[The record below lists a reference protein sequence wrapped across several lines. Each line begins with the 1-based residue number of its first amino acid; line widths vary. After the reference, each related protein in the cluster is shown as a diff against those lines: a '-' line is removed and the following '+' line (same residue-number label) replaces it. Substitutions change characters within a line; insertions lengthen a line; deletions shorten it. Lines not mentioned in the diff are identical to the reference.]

1 MSEGNPP
8 DGHQSALDSNE
19 RLSPQIARLIRELI
33 MTGEAEG
40 HSWLRTEHLGARFGV
55 SATPVREALMS
66 LHGEGLVTFQPGRGF
81 RVVPMTRQDLLDLYD
96 AQAHF
101 AGELTARAAPLLTDQ
116 DLERLQ
122 TMQQDLIRALE
133 DGDGLGAESIEI
145 GLHRVINV
153 AADAPKLRWL
163 LKSTTRY
170 APFRSWSSVT
180 NWSTAAPEDHLLILR
195 SLERRSATTAGAAMK
210 AHIHNVADLLA
221 DHLMERGVLVEDH
234 DAPPDR
240 MRSHLSTVSR
250 SVGSTLPD
258 RQVRPAQ
265 GPGPTR

>member
-1 MSEGNPP
+1 MSEGTPSDSHRP
-8 DGHQSALDSNE
+8 SLDPGE

-33 MTGEAEG
+33 MNGEAKG
-40 HSWLRTEHLGARFGV
+40 HSWLRTEHLGSRFGV

-66 LHGEGLVTFQPGRGF
+66 LHGEGLVSFHPGRGF
-81 RVVPMTRQDLLDLYD
+81 QVVPMTRQDLLDLYD

-101 AGELTARAAPLLTDQ
+101 AGELTSRAAPLLTDQ
-116 DLERLQ
+116 DLELLQ
-122 TMQQDLIRALE
+122 QMQQDLIRALE
-133 DGDGLGAESIEI
+133 EGDGVGAESIEI

-170 APFRSWSSVT
+170 APFRSWSSVPH
-180 NWSTAAPEDHLLILR
+180 WSTAAPDDHLLILR
-195 SLERRSATTAGAAMK
+195 SLERRSATTAGAAMT

-234 DAPPDR
+234 EAAPDR
-240 MRSHLSTVSR
+240 MRSHLADVSR
-250 SVGSTLPD
+250 RAGSRLPGRRD
-258 RQVRPAQ
+258 RPA
-265 GPGPTR
+265 PGSPPAR